1 MSIDDILKRQELE
14 RHTSSANN
22 TVWNNLT
29 QRYEY
34 KGTLEIPREA
44 FKTANG
50 SSYDVLVVDDT
61 IVQVKQ
67 VKQQEKVITD
77 NLASAGIVSDAL
89 RDKMFRDFDGN
100 LWRIDP
106 KSSQEV
112 LYGVLFIKHPV
123 SGDWLFKSNDI
134 TYTRHRRLDHLPH
147 YQAALDL
154 AVDAVKN
161 KRSLLDFSVGGVA
174 MQFIKNDN
182 GDKVLI
188 NSVQEPL
195 DALDLTDENYQS
207 IINSADRY
215 FAHQPSK
222 RGGFYKTEF
231 IVCENKIARHT
242 KDVWCWDN
250 NGVIE
255 ILNPY
260 TVEET
265 LVDNSMAK
273 YRLRKSD
280 ELLIKVLDSG
290 NTNVAL
296 LLGKP
301 GTGKTFFTD
310 CYAKRTG
317 AEYIYTLCHDG
328 TNSEDLFYSINVG
341 KAVLREAD
349 TSDEIYQ
356 AGVLLRAVRASLTH
370 KVVVCI
376 DEIDKASKRTENL
389 FLDFAETYRVP
400 FLGTQEQGVK
410 ENITLFFT
418 SNGYRPHSEAFLR
431 RCYRHHFDFLPRSV
445 EISLIGGTFAPAIV
459 DALTAIREGGASSP
473 SIKEG
478 MQFAHNL
485 QFADNVKDVECLMFA
500 HLCKEPEDMEILQK
514 GNFANKFI
522 TKVF

>member
-1 MSIDDILKRQELE
+1 MMQMPETQKKFKELYNQQRQKEE
-14 RHTSSANN
+14 CVIITSMHSSVVSDSARKKYFEKLDAVEKSFPQNY
-22 TVWNNLT
+22 T
-29 QRYEY
+29 QR
-34 KGTLEIPREA
+34 
-44 FKTANG
+44 
-50 SSYDVLVVDDT
+50 LV
-61 IVQVKQ
+61 
-67 VKQQEKVITD
+67 
-77 NLASAGIVSDAL
+77 
-89 RDKMFRDFDGN
+89 DG
-100 LWRIDP
+100 
-106 KSSQEV
+106 EM
-112 LYGVLFIKHPV
+112 FIKHPI
-123 SGDWLFKSNDI
+123 SGDWLLKHTIQHIGDSE

-154 AVDAVKN
+154 AVKEMEHN
-161 KRSLLDFSVGGVA
+161 FTKLDYAVGGIA
-174 MQFIKNDN
+174 MQFIRNDN

-195 DALDLTDENYQS
+195 PALDLTEDEKEIIIYQ
-207 IINSADRY
+207 ADSH
-215 FAHQPSK
+215 FSLNTKA
-222 RGGFYKTEF
+222 RGGFFRGLYHVQRPEF
-231 IVCENKIARHT
+231 
-242 KDVWCWDN
+242 WCWDN

-260 TVEET
+260 TVEDSS
-265 LVDNSMAK
+265 VDYNMAK

-290 NTNVAL
+290 NSNVAL

-341 KAVLREAD
+341 KAVLREAGS
-349 TSDEIYQ
+349 SDEIYQ
-356 AGVLLRAVRASLTH
+356 AGILLRAVRASLKH

-431 RCYRHHFDFLPRSV
+431 RCYRHHFDFLPRAV
-445 EISLIGGTFAPAIV
+445 EVSLIGGTFATAIV

-473 SIKEG
+473 SVKEG
-478 MQFAHNL
+478 MLFAHNL
-485 QFADNVKDVECLMFA
+485 QFAANVKDVECLMYA

>member
-1 MSIDDILKRQELE
+1 MTDDIKKLLKWQDSEECRKITEQKASVLYDKPY
-14 RHTSSANN
+14 
-22 TVWNNLT
+22 VPL
-29 QRYEY
+29 Y
-34 KGTLEIPREA
+34 IPSEH
-44 FKTANG
+44 FKQQYFG
-50 SSYDVLVVDDT
+50 DF
-61 IVQVKQ
+61 Q
-67 VKQQEKVITD
+67 QQEKCVIIKD
-77 NLASAGIVSDAL
+77 EHISILSDDRRAEAYHALDRFLIGYKPDPRGHNLSVGEWY
-89 RDKMFRDFDGN
+89 FD
-100 LWRIDP
+100 
-106 KSSQEV
+106 
-112 LYGVLFIKHPV
+112 KHPV
-123 SGDWLFKSNDI
+123 SGDYFLTCSTNN
-134 TYTRHRRLDHLPH
+134 TRVIYGRNRRLDHLPH

-154 AVDAVKN
+154 AVKEIQRN
-161 KRSLLDFSVGGVA
+161 FTTLDYSVGGVA

-195 DALDLTDENYQS
+195 PALDLTEEEYKGTIEIVDKHFSHSQY
-207 IINSADRY
+207 R
-215 FAHQPSK
+215 
-222 RGGFYKTEF
+222 RGGFHKVHLRTQHVEH
-231 IVCENKIARHT
+231 VE
-242 KDVWCWDN
+242 VWCWDN

-260 TVEET
+260 TVEDT
-265 LVDNSMAK
+265 TVDYNMAK

-290 NTNVAL
+290 NSNVAL

-317 AEYIYTLCHDG
+317 ADYIYTLCHDG

-341 KAVLREAD
+341 KAVLREANS
-349 TSDEIYQ
+349 SDEIYQ
-356 AGVLLRAVRASLTH
+356 EGVLLRAVRASKT
-370 KVVVCI
+370 KQVVVCI

-410 ENITLFFT
+410 ENIVLFFT

-431 RCYRHHFDFLPRSV
+431 RCYRHHFDFLPRAV
-445 EISLIGGTFAPAIV
+445 EVQLIGGSYATAIV

-478 MQFAHNL
+478 MLFSHNL
-485 QFADNVKDVECLMFA
+485 QFAANVKDVECLMYA

>member
-1 MSIDDILKRQELE
+1 MVIYYNCAGMISDKERESHFKHLDIAVN
-14 RHTSSANN
+14 SF
-22 TVWNNLT
+22 
-29 QRYEY
+29 
-34 KGTLEIPREA
+34 P
-44 FKTANG
+44 
-50 SSYDVLVVDDT
+50 
-61 IVQVKQ
+61 
-67 VKQQEKVITD
+67 QQETQTMV
-77 NLASAGIVSDAL
+77 NG
-89 RDKMFRDFDGN
+89 
-100 LWRIDP
+100 
-106 KSSQEV
+106 
-112 LYGVLFIKHPV
+112 YLFIKHSV
-123 SGDWLFKSNDI
+123 SGDWMLKHTINGDSV

-147 YQAALDL
+147 YQSALDI
-154 AVDAVKN
+154 AAKQMEYSGS
-161 KRSLLDFSVGGVA
+161 SLEYTVADVA
-174 MQFIKNDN
+174 MQFIRKDN

-195 DALDLTDENYQS
+195 PVLDLTEDEYRGT
-207 IINSADRY
+207 IKLADKHFSHDQNR
-215 FAHQPSK
+215 
-222 RGGFYKTEF
+222 RGGFYK
-231 IVCENKIARHT
+231 VHLHT
-242 KDVWCWDN
+242 CKVDHVMVWLWDN

-260 TVEET
+260 TVEQDN
-265 LVDNSMAK
+265 VDYNMAK
-273 YRLRKSD
+273 YRLRESD
-280 ELLIKVLDSG
+280 KLLIRVLESG
-290 NTNVAL
+290 NSNVAL

-310 CYAKRTG
+310 CYAKRNG

-328 TNSEDLFYSINVG
+328 TNQEDLFYSINVG

-349 TSDEIYQ
+349 SSDEIYQ
-356 AGVLLRAVRASLTH
+356 AGVLLRAVRASQNH

-400 FLGTQEQGVK
+400 FLGVQEQGVK

-431 RCYRHHFDFLPRSV
+431 RCYRHHFDFLPRAV
-445 EISLIGGTFAPAIV
+445 EISLIGGSFAVPIV

-478 MQFAHNL
+478 MLFSHNL
-485 QFADNVKDVECLMFA
+485 QFVTNIKDVECLMFA

>member
-1 MSIDDILKRQELE
+1 MIITEERPESTILYDFARRKYFKQFDSVMS
-14 RHTSSANN
+14 S
-22 TVWNNLT
+22 
-29 QRYEY
+29 
-34 KGTLEIPREA
+34 
-44 FKTANG
+44 FK
-50 SSYDVLVVDDT
+50 
-61 IVQVKQ
+61 VKYST
-67 VKQQEKVITD
+67 QEKV
-77 NLASAGIVSDAL
+77 N
-89 RDKMFRDFDGN
+89 
-100 LWRIDP
+100 
-106 KSSQEV
+106 
-112 LYGVLFIKHPV
+112 GVLFTKHPV
-123 SGDWLFKSNDI
+123 SGDWMLKSPDGK
-134 TYTRHRRLDHLPH
+134 TYTRYRRLDHLP
-147 YQAALDL
+147 YYEAALEC
-154 AVDAVKN
+154 AVKN
-161 KRSLLDFSVGGVA
+161 LRRNIVALDYSVGGVA
-174 MQFIKNDN
+174 MQFIETYN

-195 DALDLTDENYQS
+195 PELKLTTEDFQT
-207 IINSADRY
+207 IISSADSY
-215 FAHQPSK
+215 FSK
-222 RGGFYKTEF
+222 TPNQRSGFYKAHH
-231 IVCENKIARHT
+231 NHT
-242 KDVWCWDN
+242 VDVWCWDN
-250 NGVIE
+250 KGVIE

-260 TVEET
+260 KVET
-265 LVDNSMAK
+265 TNQVDYNMAK

-301 GTGKTFFTD
+301 GTGKTYFTD

-349 TSDEIYQ
+349 SSDEIYQ
-356 AGVLLRAVRASLTH
+356 AGVLLRAVRASHNH

-431 RCYRHHFDFLPRSV
+431 RCYRHHFSFLPRAV

-459 DALTAIREGGASSP
+459 DALTAIREGGVSSP
-473 SIKEG
+473 SVKEG
-478 MQFAHNL
+478 MLFAHNL
-485 QFADNVKDVECLMFA
+485 QFATTVADVDCLMYA

-514 GNFANKFI
+514 ANFANKFI

>member
-1 MSIDDILKRQELE
+1 M
-14 RHTSSANN
+14 
-22 TVWNNLT
+22 
-29 QRYEY
+29 
-34 KGTLEIPREA
+34 
-44 FKTANG
+44 
-50 SSYDVLVVDDT
+50 
-61 IVQVKQ
+61 
-67 VKQQEKVITD
+67 
-77 NLASAGIVSDAL
+77 
-89 RDKMFRDFDGN
+89 
-100 LWRIDP
+100 
-106 KSSQEV
+106 
-112 LYGVLFIKHPV
+112 
-123 SGDWLFKSNDI
+123 
-134 TYTRHRRLDHLPH
+134 
-147 YQAALDL
+147 
-154 AVDAVKN
+154 
-161 KRSLLDFSVGGVA
+161 
-174 MQFIKNDN
+174 
-182 GDKVLI
+182 
-188 NSVQEPL
+188 
-195 DALDLTDENYQS
+195 
-207 IINSADRY
+207 
-215 FAHQPSK
+215 
-222 RGGFYKTEF
+222 
-231 IVCENKIARHT
+231 
-242 KDVWCWDN
+242 
-250 NGVIE
+250 
-255 ILNPY
+255 
-260 TVEET
+260 
-265 LVDNSMAK
+265 SMAK

-290 NTNVAL
+290 NSNVAL

-349 TSDEIYQ
+349 NSDEIYQ
-356 AGVLLRAVRASLTH
+356 AGILLRAVRASLKH

-431 RCYRHHFDFLPRSV
+431 RCYRHHFDFLPRAV
-445 EISLIGGTFAPAIV
+445 EVSLIGGTFATAIV

-473 SIKEG
+473 SVKEG
-478 MQFAHNL
+478 MLFAHNL
-485 QFADNVKDVECLMFA
+485 QFATNVKDVECLMYA